1 MRSFTVSPATAIH
14 TLQPVYIR
22 FVNHSWKR
30 PVSWSLSY
38 RDTVFRLGKQALRPK
53 ASYPATRVGS
63 LLPIA
68 PVAFFFER
76 RLFSSTRT
84 RLTTFPKHGDTL
96 MKRPLRHHTFR
107 SFSRHIY
114 WLNALL
120 RTSLAT
126 FRSCCQH
133 AFLNCCC
140 RVALR
145 PRGCCTKRSSAS
157 YGARD

>member
-1 MRSFTVSPATAIH
+1 MGPFTVSPATAIH

-96 MKRPLRHHTFR
+96 MKRPLRHHAFR

-126 FRSCCQH
+126 GPILLSTCVSQ
-133 AFLNCCC
+133 L
-140 RVALR
+140 LL
-145 PRGCCTKRSSAS
+145 
-157 YGARD
+157 